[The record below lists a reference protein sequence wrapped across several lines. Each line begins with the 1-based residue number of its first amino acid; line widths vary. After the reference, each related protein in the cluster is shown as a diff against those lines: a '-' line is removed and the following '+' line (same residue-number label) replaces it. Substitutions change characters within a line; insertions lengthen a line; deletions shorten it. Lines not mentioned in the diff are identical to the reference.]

1 MSEQVLEPEP
11 GNYSCHIKI
20 ELYYIMNKKME
31 TISLSSFTRI
41 VRQTKWKESIPNII
55 LI

>member
-20 ELYYIMNKKME
+20 ELYYIMNKK
-31 TISLSSFTRI
+31 
-41 VRQTKWKESIPNII
+41 KWKLFHYHHLRGLFAKPNGKNQFQTSF
-55 LI
+55 